1 MPCWIESRGDGRM
14 NTRERFLAVMGFEK
28 ADRTLFWEMGY
39 WKETIDRWYQEG
51 LPKGTEVAGGLKPGD
66 VIRGES
72 APHDDVYMEI
82 RRDID
87 VHHYF
92 EFDKGLLCLPVN
104 SLLHPSFEYVVFE
117 ETEDYIIFQDKYGV
131 KKKTNK
137 KAASRP
143 QFLQWP
149 AQDRK
154 SFEGIKER
162 LRPVL
167 KERVP
172 HHWKEWVKQYGQKD
186 SPLTLGGYPCGF
198 YGTLRYLMGEERL
211 LINFYDDPEFVREAM
226 NYLADFWIQ
235 LWGEAISEIKVDC
248 VHFWEDMAYRSGP
261 LISPKM
267 FREFML
273 PAYKRVTSF
282 LQEMGVKVILVD
294 TDGNLEKLIPLFLEA
309 GITGIYPFEV
319 QAGNDIVSIRKK
331 YPRLQI
337 IGGLDKMEVAK
348 GKEAIEK
355 ELGSKVSLML
365 QSGGYIPHID
375 HLVPPEVS
383 WEDFIYYRTRLK
395 EMILE
400 KRAPP

>member
-1 MPCWIESRGDGRM
+1 ME
-14 NTRERFLAVMGFEK
+14 TRERFLAVMNFEK
-28 ADRTLFWEMGY
+28 ADHTLFWEMGY
-39 WKETIDRWYQEG
+39 WKDTIDRWYQEG
-51 LPKGTEVAGGLKPGD
+51 LPKGTDVTKGLRAGD

-72 APHDDVYMEI
+72 TPHDEVYMEI
-82 RRDID
+82 RRDKD

-92 EFDKGLLCLPVN
+92 QFDKGIVCLPVN
-104 SLLHPSFEYVVFE
+104 SLIHPPFEYKVFE
-117 ETEDYIIFQDKYGV
+117 ETENYIIFQDKYGI
-131 KKKTNK
+131 KKKMNK
-137 KAASRP
+137 KSASTP
-143 QFLQWP
+143 QFLWWP

-154 SFEGIKER
+154 AFEVLKER

-172 HHWKEWVKQYGQKD
+172 QNWKELVKHHGQRD
-186 SPLTLGGYPCGF
+186 YPLTLGGYPCGF

-211 LINFYDDPEFVREAM
+211 LMNFYDDPEFVRDAM

-273 PAYKRVTSF
+273 PAYKRITSF
-282 LQEMGVKVILVD
+282 LREMGVKIIVVD
-294 TDGNLEKLIPLFLEA
+294 TDGNLDKLIPLFLES
-309 GITGIYPFEV
+309 GVTGIFPFEV
-319 QAGNDIVSIRKK
+319 QAGNDIVSIRRM
-331 YPRLQI
+331 YPHLQI
-337 IGGLDKMEVAK
+337 IGGINKMEIAK

-355 ELGSKVSLML
+355 ELDSKIPFML
-365 QSGGYIPHID
+365 RSGGYIPHLD

-383 WEDFIYYRTRLK
+383 FRNFVYYRTRLR
-395 EMILE
+395 ELILE
-400 KRAPP
+400 NRAPP